1 MSAHTLSMSKVHLAV
16 LCSHSFRGDVTIT
29 QRRPPGIEA
38 RRGTAAHALIEAWF
52 HEQPA
57 AEYPEDI
64 ASDAKRFAA
73 SAIRWLEPQRERI
86 LQCEAGLRYD
96 AEADRAVVGPRR
108 GQPGY
113 DDVGPMVLPGTLDL
127 VLRGVDGVIEVL
139 DVKTGKKDNAHN
151 EQIVSQGLAV
161 ARLYGEKRVRV
172 GFLFPR
178 LTKCDDPEWIEL
190 GEDAL
195 DMHAGD
201 MHALLSALA
210 TSEPKPGDGKHCF
223 RCDYRGDCPAYSA
236 TRDETEMQDR
246 IAAGVL

>member
-1 MSAHTLSMSKVHLAV
+1 MRSHTLSMSKVHLAV
-16 LCSHSFRGDVTIT
+16 LCAHSFRGDVNVTP
-29 QRRPPGIEA
+29 RPSGIEA
-38 RRGTAAHALIEAWF
+38 RKGTAAHKIVECWF
-52 HEQPA
+52 HETEPP
-57 AEYPEDI
+57 EYPEDI

-86 LQCEAGLRYD
+86 LACEIGVRYD
-96 AEADRAVVGPRR
+96 ADADRAVVGPKRDE
-108 GQPGY
+108 PGY
-113 DDVGPMVLPGTLDL
+113 DDHPPMVLKGTLDL
-127 VLRGVDGVIEVL
+127 VMRGVDGVLEVL
-139 DVKTGKKDNAHN
+139 DIKTGKKDNAHN

-190 GEDAL
+190 GENAL

-201 MHALLSALA
+201 MHELLSGLP

-223 RCDYRGDCPAYSA
+223 RCDYRGDCPAFNE
-236 TRDETEMQDR
+236 TRDEQEMEQR